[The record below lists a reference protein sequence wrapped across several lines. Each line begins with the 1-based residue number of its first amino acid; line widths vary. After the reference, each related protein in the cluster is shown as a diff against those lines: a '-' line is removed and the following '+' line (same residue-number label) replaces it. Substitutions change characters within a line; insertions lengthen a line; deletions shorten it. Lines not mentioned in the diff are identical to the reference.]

1 MLQTGE
7 AILLFDGVCT
17 LCNRSVQFVLRHDK
31 KKHFKFAPL
40 QSTIAQQLLVNA
52 AVQDNLSTVVLLYQN
67 KVYTESSAVLKV
79 LWLLPRG
86 WKILYYLGILIPR
99 FIRDALYRVVA
110 KNRYTMFGQS
120 STCMVPD
127 KQTQER
133 FLA

>member
-31 KKHFKFAPL
+31 KQHFKFAPL

-79 LWLLPRG
+79 LWLLPTG
-86 WKILYYLGILIPR
+86 WKTLYYLGILIPR
-99 FIRDALYRVVA
+99 FIRDALYRLIA
-110 KNRYTMFGQS
+110 KNRYAIFGQS